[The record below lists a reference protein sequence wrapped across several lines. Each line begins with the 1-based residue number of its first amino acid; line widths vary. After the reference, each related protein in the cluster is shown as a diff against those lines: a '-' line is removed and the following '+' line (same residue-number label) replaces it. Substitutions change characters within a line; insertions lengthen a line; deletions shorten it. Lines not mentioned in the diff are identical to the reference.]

1 MQSCDLRYMRGPTLL
16 LSVLV
21 AAGPAWAQLSP
32 TVDEDTDEFL
42 PEELHPVEE
51 HARDLHWGRMFVEAG
66 VLFGILESVYWFD
79 KDANS
84 FDFKYNID
92 ARNLR
97 ERFVTFRAWSLD
109 DNYFNTNGW
118 RHTAQGGLNYL
129 FARSNGFSSVQSYM
143 VSLGLSAAWEFFGE
157 FKEEVSF
164 NDIVMTPRSGAVVGE
179 SVWQLGVFFLR
190 GKPNWFNTIVGN
202 ALTGG
207 RGIFDYV
214 DGKQTFH
221 SDNSSSLGFDADITH
236 RFELSLVGGTLYESG
251 QPSQSIAR
259 IGLET
264 ELIMIPGFERPGRG
278 RELRTAPSFTQI
290 RVEATR
296 NEREMIDFRAFARAA
311 VTMWHRKDITRDG
324 DGWNLLYGLS
334 SAYEYG
340 FHASTMRRLARTRD
354 RVAIA
359 HLLGPTLDLTV
370 HARGLRIRTIVDVY
384 ANFGLLRPF
393 AMDAHREQFPDDEV
407 RSTVV
412 RDNYYHAIGVT
423 GSARIQAGYGPVAA
437 GFSHQ
442 RDHFKSVQGIDR
454 HQEDLVQDYSLY
466 DKRNESRLWARYGF
480 DLNRDLALE
489 IELAAELR
497 DRSGR
502 VKETKQDE
510 HEQRYVAGLQLVF

>member
-1 MQSCDLRYMRGPTLL
+1 MRGRALL
-16 LSVLV
+16 LSVV
-21 AAGPAWAQLSP
+21 IAAGPVWAQPST
-32 TVDEDTDEFL
+32 TVGEEEDDVL

-51 HARDLHWGRMFVEAG
+51 HPRDLHWGRMFVEGG
-66 VLFGILESVYWFD
+66 VLFGILETFYWLD

-84 FDFKYNID
+84 FDFKYSID

-97 ERFVTFRAWSLD
+97 ERFITFRAWSLD

-164 NDIVMTPRSGAVVGE
+164 NDIIMTPRSGAVVGE

-190 GKPNWFNTIVGN
+190 GNPNWFNQIVGN

-207 RGIFDYV
+207 RGVFDYF
-214 DGKQTFH
+214 DGKRTFH
-221 SDNSSSLGFDADITH
+221 SDNVSSLGFDADITH
-236 RFELSLVGGTLYESG
+236 RFELSLVGGVQME
-251 QPSQSIAR
+251 PKQSDQGIAR

-264 ELIMIPGFERPGRG
+264 ELIMIPGFDRPGRG

-340 FHASTMRRLARTRD
+340 FHASISRRLKRTRD
-354 RVAIA
+354 RVAVA
-359 HLLGPTLDLTV
+359 HLLGPTVDLTV
-370 HARGLRIRTIVDVY
+370 HARGLRIRAVVDVY
-384 ANFGLLRPF
+384 ADFGLLRPF
-393 AMDAHREQFPDDEV
+393 AMDAHRELFPDDEV
-407 RSTVV
+407 RSTIV
-412 RDNYYHAIGVT
+412 RDNYYHALGVT
-423 GSARIQAGYGPVAA
+423 GAARIQVGYGPVEA
-437 GFSHQ
+437 GFSFQ

-466 DKRNESRLWARYGF
+466 DERGEGRLWARYGF
-480 DLNRDLALE
+480 QLNRDLALE
-489 IELAAELR
+489 LELAAELR
-497 DRSGR
+497 DRSGH
-502 VKETKQDE
+502 VKETEQDE
-510 HEQRYVAGLQLVF
+510 HETRYLAGVQLAF